1 VQAAL
6 NHRLTRIGPGT
17 PCGALLRRFW
27 QPVALVDEFDPA
39 LDARMAERPLKA
51 LRVLGEDFVLAR
63 GLGGSAWSLL
73 DRHCAHRQADLAFAR
88 IEPDGIRCPFHGWK
102 FAPDGRCLETPA
114 EPTGSRLC
122 DRVRQRSL
130 PVQEAAGVVWAWLGD
145 GPPPPLPG
153 LDAFA
158 APAGHSFAFK
168 GQWHCNWLQAME
180 VGIDPAHPSFLHR
193 YLQDDD
199 LSATFGRQF
208 RAASVGSV
216 NGERWPMTRVMR
228 ERCNPEIQVEQ
239 TAHGLLRL
247 TALRRIDEALMHV
260 RVTHALLP
268 QAFVIPL
275 SGSVTISQWHVPVDD
290 ERTFWYT
297 VFTSYG
303 DPLDKATMR
312 NQRLAGIRL
321 PDHLPRHGRH
331 DDWGFDP
338 AEQRSRT
345 YLGMGEEDINR
356 HDQWAVESPGP
367 IVDRTKEH
375 LGQSDKAIVAYRRW
389 LMQAIDAVE
398 AGQPLQAPPPDVDGP
413 VTIDCIVDANG
424 WRERWPELAAAQRAQ
439 APWRAMPPVA
449 DEPKT

>member
-1 VQAAL
+1 
-6 NHRLTRIGPGT
+6 
-17 PCGALLRRFW
+17 
-27 QPVALVDEFDPA
+27 
-39 LDARMAERPLKA
+39 
-51 LRVLGEDFVLAR
+51 
-63 GLGGSAWSLL
+63 
-73 DRHCAHRQADLAFAR
+73 
-88 IEPDGIRCPFHGWK
+88 
-102 FAPDGRCLETPA
+102 
-114 EPTGSRLC
+114 
-122 DRVRQRSL
+122 
-130 PVQEAAGVVWAWLGD
+130 
-145 GPPPPLPG
+145 
-153 LDAFA
+153 
-158 APAGHSFAFK
+158 
-168 GQWHCNWLQAME
+168 ME